1 MNSFIAETICCNLSH
16 SVVKAFTVTASTSIM
31 RLGELVEMRTGYP
44 FRKRIPFVE
53 KGGCR
58 LVQMGDVS
66 ATKGLIWDTG
76 LARVEAPGDW
86 QKHVLHCGDL
96 LFVARGVRNETA
108 TFGGEADDVIAAP
121 HLFVM
126 RCDRRSVSAEYLGWY
141 LNLPETRE
149 LIRKFRGGSAVPF
162 VPMAA
167 LAGLEVPVPSME
179 AQNTIVCI
187 DRLKL
192 REQELLG
199 EITARRRVLVDGLMM
214 GAVRRETGWR
224 VES

>member
-1 MNSFIAETICCNLSH
+1 
-16 SVVKAFTVTASTSIM
+16 M

-53 KGGCR
+53 KDGCR

-66 ATKGLIWDTG
+66 ATKGLIWDSG

-108 TFGGEADDVIAAP
+108 TFGGEAADVIAAP

-126 RCDRRSVSAEYLGWY
+126 RCNGRSVSAEYLGWY

-149 LIRKFRGGSAVPF
+149 LIKKVRGGSAVPF

-167 LAGLEVPVPSME
+167 LAGLDAAL
-179 AQNTIVCI
+179 AQQRAAIAEWRQSLQ
-187 DRLKL
+187 DL
-192 REQELLG
+192 RGSVRGLG
-199 EITARRRVLVDGLMM
+199 QSLSAYQSTLGQAADDVTAVNRQARQLESWADGVLATAR
-214 GAVRRETGWR
+214 
-224 VES
+224 

>member
-1 MNSFIAETICCNLSH
+1 MT
-16 SVVKAFTVTASTSIM
+16 TGASIR

-66 ATKGLIWDTG
+66 ATKGLIWDSG

-108 TFGGEADDVIAAP
+108 TFGGEAGDVIAAP

-126 RCDRRSVSAEYLGWY
+126 RCDGRSVSAEYLGWY

-149 LIRKFRGGSAVPF
+149 LIRKVRGGSAVPF

-179 AQNTIVCI
+179 VQSTVVCI
-187 DRLKL
+187 ERLKL

-214 GAVRRETGWR
+214 GAVRRETELR
-224 VES
+224 VEG

>member
-1 MNSFIAETICCNLSH
+1 
-16 SVVKAFTVTASTSIM
+16 M
-31 RLGELVEMRTGYP
+31 RLGQLVEMRTGYP

-66 ATKGLIWDTG
+66 ATKGLIWDSG

-108 TFGGEADDVIAAP
+108 TFGGEAADVIAAP

-126 RCDRRSVSAEYLGWY
+126 RCDGRSVSAEYLGWY

-179 AQNTIVCI
+179 VQNTIVCV

-192 REQELLG
+192 REQELL
-199 EITARRRVLVDGLMM
+199 EAIRARRRELVDGTMRE
-214 GAVRRETGWR
+214 AVLRAVASNQLSVTSGRWP
-224 VES
+224 VAK